1 MRAEGLHYII
11 KKHQNCSMGQLTK
24 EDTILQ
30 IKIAERIQFLRLKTG
45 LSQTDFAQKYH
56 IDRQVVNR
64 WESTRNKRG
73 VTVYSIQKFCKM
85 LDITLQEFF
94 DDEKFNEKDI

>member
-1 MRAEGLHYII
+1 MAE
-11 KKHQNCSMGQLTK
+11 LTR

-30 IKIAERIQFLRLKTG
+30 RKIAERIQFLRLKTG
-45 LSQTDFAQKYH
+45 LSQTDFAKKHH

-64 WESTRNKRG
+64 WESTNNKRG

-85 LDITLQEFF
+85 LNITLKDFF
-94 DDEKFNEKDI
+94 DTDDFK